1 MAQDNFNIS
10 KFLKES
16 VKNSYTNQVAGEEK
30 KELLNENFVGLTPIN
45 SIPPRDKENYELA
58 FAKYLGEAED
68 SKKGNK
74 EEQEHIEGAIED
86 DKDHIEDLEK
96 DIKDN
101 EEKLA
106 KLKKDYKDDL
116 VKRSNVNEA
125 LNPEV
130 SRKVNSFIKAMA
142 ERYDYSE
149 QDAVYAIM
157 AALKQ
162 RDYDGVNED
171 LELVPVKVDVEI
183 DDRVDYKNHGVD
195 DEGRMA
201 KSQLYK
207 IAKYASELYKMM
219 EDDTQLDA
227 WVQAKLTKA
236 CDYIGSV
243 KHYLEG
249 EEAIDMLGEKK
260 DDEHK
265 G

>member
-1 MAQDNFNIS
+1 MAQDNFNIG

-45 SIPPRDKENYELA
+45 SIPPRDKEDYELA
-58 FAKYLGEAED
+58 FDKYLGEEV
-68 SKKGNK
+68 K
-74 EEQEHIEGAIED
+74 EEETHEEVEED
-86 DKDHIEDLEK
+86 MQ
-96 DIKDN
+96 
-101 EEKLA
+101 
-106 KLKKDYKDDL
+106 
-116 VKRSNVNEA
+116 V
-125 LNPEV
+125 
-130 SRKVNSFIKAMA
+130 
-142 ERYDYSE
+142 
-149 QDAVYAIM
+149 
-157 AALKQ
+157 
-162 RDYDGVNED
+162 
-171 LELVPVKVDVEI
+171 VPVGVDNKVDHS
-183 DDRVDYKNHGVD
+183 NHGID

-219 EDDTQLDA
+219 DDNTQLDA

-236 CDYIGSV
+236 CDYVGTV

-249 EEAIDMLGEKK
+249 EEAIDMLGEEK

>member
-30 KELLNENFVGLTPIN
+30 KELLNENFVGLEPIN
-45 SIPPRDKENYELA
+45 TIPPRDKENYELA

-106 KLKKDYKDDL
+106 KLKKDYKDD
-116 VKRSNVNEA
+116 VK
-125 LNPEV
+125 
-130 SRKVNSFIKAMA
+130 
-142 ERYDYSE
+142 
-149 QDAVYAIM
+149 
-157 AALKQ
+157 
-162 RDYDGVNED
+162 ED
-171 LELVPVKVDVEI
+171 LDLVPVEVDVEI
-183 DDRVDYKNHGVD
+183 DDRVDHKNHGID

-219 EDDTQLDA
+219 DDDTQLDA

-236 CDYIGSV
+236 CDYIGTV

-249 EEAIDMLGEKK
+249 EEAIDTLGERK

>member
-30 KELLNENFVGLTPIN
+30 KELLNENFVGLEPIN
-45 SIPPRDKENYELA
+45 TIPPRDKENYELA

-106 KLKKDYKDDL
+106 KLKKDYKDD
-116 VKRSNVNEA
+116 VK
-125 LNPEV
+125 
-130 SRKVNSFIKAMA
+130 
-142 ERYDYSE
+142 
-149 QDAVYAIM
+149 
-157 AALKQ
+157 
-162 RDYDGVNED
+162 ED
-171 LELVPVKVDVEI
+171 LDLVPVEVDVEI
-183 DDRVDYKNHGVD
+183 DDRVDHKNHGVD

-219 EDDTQLDA
+219 DDDTQLDA

-236 CDYIGSV
+236 CDYVGTV

-249 EEAIDMLGEKK
+249 EEAIDMLGETK

>member
-1 MAQDNFNIS
+1 MAQDNFNIG

-45 SIPPRDKENYELA
+45 SIPPRDKEDYELA
-58 FAKYLGEAED
+58 FDKYLGEEV
-68 SKKGNK
+68 K
-74 EEQEHIEGAIED
+74 EEETHEEVEED
-86 DKDHIEDLEK
+86 MQ
-96 DIKDN
+96 
-101 EEKLA
+101 
-106 KLKKDYKDDL
+106 
-116 VKRSNVNEA
+116 V
-125 LNPEV
+125 
-130 SRKVNSFIKAMA
+130 
-142 ERYDYSE
+142 
-149 QDAVYAIM
+149 
-157 AALKQ
+157 
-162 RDYDGVNED
+162 
-171 LELVPVKVDVEI
+171 VPVGVDNKVDHS
-183 DDRVDYKNHGVD
+183 NHGID

-219 EDDTQLDA
+219 DDNTQLDA

-236 CDYIGSV
+236 CDYIGTV

-249 EEAIDMLGEKK
+249 EEAIDMLGEEK

>member
-1 MAQDNFNIS
+1 MAQDNFNIG

-45 SIPPRDKENYELA
+45 AIPPRSKEDYELA
-58 FAKYLGEAED
+58 FDKYLGEEV
-68 SKKGNK
+68 K
-74 EEQEHIEGAIED
+74 EEETHEEVEED
-86 DKDHIEDLEK
+86 MQI
-96 DIKDN
+96 
-101 EEKLA
+101 
-106 KLKKDYKDDL
+106 
-116 VKRSNVNEA
+116 
-125 LNPEV
+125 
-130 SRKVNSFIKAMA
+130 
-142 ERYDYSE
+142 
-149 QDAVYAIM
+149 
-157 AALKQ
+157 
-162 RDYDGVNED
+162 
-171 LELVPVKVDVEI
+171 VPVGVDNKVDHS
-183 DDRVDYKNHGVD
+183 NHGID

-219 EDDTQLDA
+219 DDNTQLDA

-236 CDYIGSV
+236 CDYIGTV

-249 EEAIDMLGEKK
+249 EEAIDMLGEEK

>member
-1 MAQDNFNIS
+1 MAQDNFNIG

-45 SIPPRDKENYELA
+45 AIPPRDKEDYELA
-58 FAKYLGEAED
+58 FDKFLGEEKKEMHED
-68 SKKGNK
+68 
-74 EEQEHIEGAIED
+74 EIEIDVDGQYDIEV
-86 DKDHIEDLEK
+86 EK
-96 DIKDN
+96 DEHEID
-101 EEKLA
+101 LA
-106 KLKKDYKDDL
+106 
-116 VKRSNVNEA
+116 
-125 LNPEV
+125 P
-130 SRKVNSFIKAMA
+130 
-142 ERYDYSE
+142 
-149 QDAVYAIM
+149 
-157 AALKQ
+157 
-162 RDYDGVNED
+162 
-171 LELVPVKVDVEI
+171 VDV
-183 DDRVDYKNHGVD
+183 DDRVDHKNHGVD

-207 IAKYASELYKMM
+207 IAKYAAELYKMM

-236 CDYIGSV
+236 CDYIGTV

-249 EEAIDMLGEKK
+249 EEAIDMLGEEK